1 MILKTARQ
9 NTILAKIFIL
19 CCFFIFWPRAAWA
32 LQTHPAPEGLYAHM
46 LAHLFFIATLGIF
59 TYWLHTTGLVRERG
73 WRLIQISCF
82 MFILWNL
89 DTFTVHWIEH
99 TMTRDA
105 FITTGLDWTQRLAM
119 TGGWRSWLYYFGK
132 FDHLL
137 CVPAMLF
144 LVFGLR
150 HLYRQ
155 AGTERLSQHE

>member
-1 MILKTARQ
+1 MIARNVRKNTNWAKT
-9 NTILAKIFIL
+9 FSL

-59 TYWLHTTGLVRERG
+59 TYWLQTTGLVRERG
-73 WRLIQISCF
+73 WRLIQFSCL

-99 TMTRDA
+99 TLTSEL
-105 FITTGLDWTQRLAM
+105 FITTGLDWSQRLSM
-119 TGGWRSWLYYFGK
+119 TGGWRSWVYYIGK

-144 LVFGLR
+144 LLFGLR
-150 HLYRQ
+150 ELYRR
-155 AGTERLSQHE
+155 ADTEGFSHHE

>member
-1 MILKTARQ
+1 MKWKIRHKNYLVRNVLLPT
-9 NTILAKIFIL
+9 LALICLPK
-19 CCFFIFWPRAAWA
+19 AAWA

-46 LAHLFFIATLGIF
+46 LAHVFFIVTLGIF
-59 TYWLHTTGLVRERG
+59 TYWLHTTGLVRQRG

-99 TMTRDA
+99 TMTKDM
-105 FITTGLDWTQRLAM
+105 FITAGLDWSTRLAM
-119 TGGWRSWLYYFGK
+119 TGGWRSWVYYFGK

-150 HLYRQ
+150 DLYMQ
-155 AGTERLSQHE
+155 AGIEGLAQHE